1 MSRTYRKHLAPGAA
15 AKRGG
20 KNVEAPADKRPRA
33 LKTNKQRR
41 PNQRV
46 ALRREHS

>member
-20 KNVEAPADKRPRA
+20 KNVEAPDMRKRPF
-33 LKTNKQRR
+33 KSHKQRR
-41 PNQRV
+41 PNKRV
-46 ALRREHS
+46 ALRREHL